1 MKTIDALL
9 NSDRNKKLGNYR
21 IQYVAPRQTVIYYYN
36 SVIAEINFGDNY
48 GKGRSF
54 RVFYSY
60 PSKSTTRAV
69 NYIRRVLVEAGFV
82 DYSER

>member
-1 MKTIDALL
+1 MRTIDALL

-21 IQYVAPRQTVIYYYN
+21 IEYVAPRHAVIYFYN
-36 SVIAEINFGDNY
+36 SAIADINFGDNY
-48 GKGRSF
+48 GNGRSF

-82 DYSER
+82 DCSE